1 MLVHVISIGN
11 KTLCAWMIKDYIW
24 LKTIFKILEFE
35 IVVLSLALFFSHNEI
50 NLNERKARISPDKKK
65 TKKDKL

>member
-1 MLVHVISIGN
+1 
-11 KTLCAWMIKDYIW
+11 MIKDYIW